1 MTSKLPPSFLPH
13 LESMPVSLT
22 LTIFRSGY
30 INENGALNL
39 ARFEKFLSS
48 LSGREMD
55 RFDDIYSDNKW
66 LEGKTAKK
74 KRTKNGGAKAASG
87 FETIITD
94 TPGREFFRGFQ
105 EFKIGVASP

>member
-22 LTIFRSGY
+22 LTIFQSGY

-94 TPGREFFRGFQ
+94 TPGRKKFQ
-105 EFKIGVASP
+105 TFSRV

>member
-1 MTSKLPPSFLPH
+1 MGFTPFN
-13 LESMPVSLT
+13 
-22 LTIFRSGY
+22 IFQSGY
-30 INENGALNL
+30 INESGALNL
-39 ARFEKFLSS
+39 PRFEKFLSS
-48 LSGREMD
+48 LSAREMD

-94 TPGREFFRGFQ
+94 TPGR
-105 EFKIGVASP
+105 KILHRIEKIFILLQP